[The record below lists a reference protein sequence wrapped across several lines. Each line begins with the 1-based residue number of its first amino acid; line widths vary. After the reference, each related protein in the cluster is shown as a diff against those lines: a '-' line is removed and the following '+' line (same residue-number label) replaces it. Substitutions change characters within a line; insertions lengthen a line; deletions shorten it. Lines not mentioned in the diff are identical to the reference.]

1 MNRRS
6 LLILLAVAAFAAWAG
21 RPALAQMKLDGATDV
36 PKFASQNDLDGVR
49 KAIFRGASPSI
60 TDDAGVPAV
69 DYAAK
74 YNNVEIMSLLLQRG
88 AGVTERDA
96 LGNMPIHWAA
106 QQGSLEVLQILLDNQ
121 SPVDPTN
128 RDGMTPLMLA
138 ARGGQTAAA
147 RLLLAKGADPHKQD
161 FTGRDALGWA
171 SQPAVRHLI
180 EEKSR

>member
-1 MNRRS
+1 MMRRTLMS
-6 LLILLAVAAFAAWAG
+6 LVGVALALGLTAG
-21 RPALAQMKLDGATDV
+21 PAVAQMKLDGATDV
-36 PKFASQNDLDGVR
+36 PKFAAQNDLESVR
-49 KAIFRGASPSI
+49 KALFRGASASI
-60 TDDAGVPAV
+60 TDDAGVPAI

-74 YNNVEIMSLLLQRG
+74 YNNVEITNLLLQRG

-106 QQGSLEVLQILLDNQ
+106 QQGSIEVLQILLDSQ

-128 RDGMTPLMLA
+128 REGLTPLMLA

-147 RLLLAKGADPHKQD
+147 RILLAKGADPRKQD

-171 SQPAVRHLI
+171 SQPAVRRLL
-180 EEKSR
+180 EEHSR